1 MAETVGIAVASA
13 LGTLFSSSAAAAWG
27 YALGYAATYA
37 SGAYLLNKATE
48 ALTPKAPQGKG
59 GGLELNY
66 SGTDEPKKIIYGEV
80 QVGGMQTIPPIATG
94 NDGRH
99 LHLVL
104 TLAGH
109 EVDSI
114 SAVNFDRDVISGAQI
129 GAVTGTDADGV
140 VGGGNK
146 YADKAW
152 IRRYYGTAAQ
162 TADYILTQAYPD
174 AFDADFRG
182 RGHAYLAVRLR
193 FGEIYP
199 GLPNITALV
208 KGRKCYDPRTS
219 TTVWTDNPAVIAR
232 DWLVTYGG
240 YTFSA
245 TEEAACIAAAN
256 VCDQTVA
263 IPTATTQKRY
273 TCNLVLEAPTTPREF
288 EDRLKSIVDTMRGRV
303 VQRDGR
309 WYLYAGAWDVPS
321 IPVAKADWVG
331 QFSMRASAEP
341 EDRWN
346 AVRVW
351 YIDPERDW
359 QRVECYPRRNTTYE
373 TDDGGDRIWL
383 ELELPG
389 VTNEYEAQRHG
400 EFALRASRNQLMVT
414 GRLRPEFFTLATW
427 DTVSVTDDEYGWVS
441 KGFRVAAMD
450 LTPMGECDVTLVEEG
465 SALWTDLLE
474 SDYNAITTWPTIDP
488 GASVPQERQNFVVT
502 PQPAAIGFTWDKPT
516 EPIPGEQTRLLEG
529 VNNTLASAAEIWRGD
544 STGVIIHKTAGDQVT
559 RYYWVQGIVG
569 SYSGLYTPNSFGT
582 GAAAAPWTNDAM
594 VVQLSLPTV
603 ALPATV
609 AGTVLD
615 YSAAAGFVEVRMGGV
630 NVTTYAAISATSQ
643 AGCVG
648 AANSAD
654 DAPTAGY
661 DKGYY
666 RVTNVT
672 SDIGML
678 WMTAVYSSATHL
690 LPFVITKQKSGVNG
704 IDGTN
709 GGALM
714 VPNGLMTE
722 INSLTGRVSRWE
734 LSAAGYPAVYA
745 STNSG
750 INGAPCIV
758 MPNTPTGVIVT
769 HEDYIPVDLLLNNE
783 LDLKVMI
790 SGTVASGRYVY
801 LGLACYDEEYQH
813 IGYHREKY
821 IGRIFIS
828 TAQNSST
835 KLYCY
840 PPTLADSGHPGWD
853 GTYDMLIGTYKAA
866 GSKLWTDYFQPE
878 NKLWER
884 RVTSLDY
891 ANNIAYL
898 ESPPPVDIG
907 PSDYLAHGVLGGTH
921 KYFSINPAYSPNSW
935 TSIYHTFHGEAH
947 AFKRLAQDDE
957 TDLLRYRTRYV
968 RPFIQAEVGAGD
980 FMIGQWV
987 MALGKP
993 RETDP
998 YVLDGRIDSTAMWTL
1013 TDGENNTA
1021 TMPITPGIVMQA
1033 NSGASGGAAL
1043 KFNATIDYGAS
1054 GASAWPRYSVLPNQ
1068 DIIKRWQN
1076 VTGIRFDVRFQLF
1089 RATGNTGGIILFYI
1103 ANKYVMVDVSEYATN
1118 AWTSIQL
1125 FIEPTNIGPPF
1136 YCTPRLAVIQA
1147 WAVTGSYVL
1156 ISDIFVNHNGANVI
1170 TWQQSKTSTYTLT
1183 QNDVG
1188 RRISITTGGVSV
1200 SAALVSTEVGAW
1212 IEVYNNSASAQ
1223 SIIAS
1228 GITLRLAG
1236 TATTG
1241 TRTLAAY
1248 GLAILNKVAT
1258 SEWVVHGAG
1267 VT

>member
-502 PQPAAIGFTWDKPT
+502 PQPGAIGFTWDKPS

-529 VNNTLASAAEIWRGD
+529 INDTLVSALEIWRGD
-544 STGVIIHKTAGDQVT
+544 STGVILHKTGDQIT
-559 RYYWVQGIVG
+559 RYYWVQGVVG
-569 SYSGLYTPNSFGT
+569 SYTGQYTPNSFGT
-582 GAAAAPWTNDAM
+582 SGAAYPWTPDAM

-603 ALPATV
+603 GLPATV

-615 YSAAAGFVEVRMGGV
+615 YSPAQGNVEVRIGGV
-630 NVTTYAAISATSQ
+630 SQLAYASISATSQ

-654 DAPTAGY
+654 NLPVAGKP
-661 DKGYY
+661 KGHYQI
-666 RVTNVT
+666 TDITSNV
-672 SDIGML
+672 GVL
-678 WMTAVYSSATHL
+678 WMTVVYSASTHVLPFMAIKLQQGAQGVIGPPGATIVSNGMMNHVDSATGML
-690 LPFVITKQKSGVNG
+690 AGW
-704 IDGTN
+704 
-709 GGALM
+709 GA
-714 VPNGLMTE
+714 NA
-722 INSLTGRVSRWE
+722 IASVS
-734 LSAAGYPAVYA
+734 
-745 STNSG
+745 SG
-750 INGAPCIV
+750 IAGGPCLYL
-758 MPNTPTGVIVT
+758 PNSPAYISVE
-769 HEDYIPVDLLLNNE
+769 HEEYIPVDMLREQLLVQV
-783 LDLKVMI
+783 KARQ
-790 SGTVASGRYVY
+790 TVSAGRQLY
-801 LGLACYDEEYQH
+801 LGFACYDKYRKQL
-813 IGYHREKY
+813 GYHHESWTTFARAMLPGSMDQLFVFKQRVIDYDAWNVGRGYPAAYPMVVMPLDGVTYEVNSLVCMDKQADRQILSINTTASTSY
-821 IGRIFIS
+821 DILTVSSNWSAEGFDVPANYRFPIG
-828 TAQNSST
+828 Q
-835 KLYCY
+835 
-840 PPTLADSGHPGWD
+840 
-853 GTYDMLIGTYKAA
+853 
-866 GSKLWTDYFQPE
+866 
-878 NKLWER
+878 
-884 RVTSLDY
+884 
-891 ANNIAYL
+891 
-898 ESPPPVDIG
+898 
-907 PSDYLAHGVLGGTH
+907 LGGTH
-921 KYFSINPAYSPNSW
+921 KYFFWDTTIS
-935 TSIYHTFHGEAH
+935 HTEWQTISGTILGPSTPWARYRNN
-947 AFKRLAQDDE
+947 ADE
-957 TDLLRYRTRYV
+957 QWALRHRTRYI
-968 RPFIQAEVGAGD
+968 RPFIHAVPNVGDVYVDEFNVQRVPIGD
-980 FMIGQWV
+980 Q
-987 MALGKP
+987 LYE
-993 RETDP
+993 RQ
-998 YVLDGRIDSTAMWTL
+998 GRML
-1013 TDGENNTA
+1013 
-1021 TMPITPGIVMQA
+1021 
-1033 NSGASGGAAL
+1033 ASGHFAWRVQGHS
-1043 KFNATIDYGAS
+1043 DAS
-1054 GASAWPRYSVLPNQ
+1054 SVVLTPR
-1068 DIIKRWQN
+1068 
-1076 VTGIRFDVRFQLF
+1076 IRFQPYSGPSGNGCLLF
-1089 RATGNTGGIILFYI
+1089 DITSGFYTDYLVP
-1103 ANKYVMVDVSEYATN
+1103 NEYV
-1118 AWTSIQL
+1118 
-1125 FIEPTNIGPPF
+1125 
-1136 YCTPRLAVIQA
+1136 
-1147 WAVTGSYVL
+1147 
-1156 ISDIFVNHNGANVI
+1156 
-1170 TWQQSKTSTYTLT
+1170 
-1183 QNDVG
+1183 
-1188 RRISITTGGVSV
+1188 
-1200 SAALVSTEVGAW
+1200 
-1212 IEVYNNSASAQ
+1212 
-1223 SIIAS
+1223 
-1228 GITLRLAG
+1228 
-1236 TATTG
+1236 
-1241 TRTLAAY
+1241 
-1248 GLAILNKVAT
+1248 
-1258 SEWVVHGAG
+1258 
-1267 VT
+1267 